1 MTERLAAGIEAT
13 ALMRRITGEGG
24 FATILRKGDEE
35 RGSLLLVIAEK
46 GRHIG
51 CLERQL
57 QVNGVY
63 QWTRTGPGSESEMA
77 EISQF
82 LEKKRRNDPDLWL
95 IELDIADSERFVAE
109 MTEFP

>member
-1 MTERLAAGIEAT
+1 MNERLAAGVEAK
-13 ALMRRITGEGG
+13 ALMRRIMAEGG
-24 FATILRKGDEE
+24 FATVLRKGDEE

-46 GRHIG
+46 GRHFT

-57 QVNGVY
+57 QVSGAY
-63 QWTRTGPGSESEMA
+63 EWSETGPGSESEMA

-95 IELDIADSERFVAE
+95 IELDIANGKRFVAE